1 MAAIQFDETDWLAT
15 MGSADLKDVDY
26 ERISRLVYEQCGI
39 NLHEGKKELVK
50 ARLGKRLREGNFQS
64 FGDYYRYVTTNDGTA
79 ELISMID
86 SLSTNLTFFF
96 REESH
101 FDKLRNIIKLMVKTP
116 SQERLSENLR
126 IWSAGCSTGEEP
138 YSLAMTVCESING
151 LSGDVKIMATDIST
165 RVLQTAGNGIYG
177 KERLKNVPPAI
188 LKKYFQMGS
197 GSCEGQFR
205 IKKIIR
211 DMVQFS
217 RFNLM
222 ETPPPNYRFDIIF
235 CRNVM
240 IYFDKGTQEALVSRF
255 YHCLNKGGHLFVGHS
270 ESLTGLSHE
279 LKYVEPSVYRKQP

>member
-1 MAAIQFDETDWLAT
+1 MISSE
-15 MGSADLKDVDY
+15 LKDIDY

-50 ARLGKRLREGNFQS
+50 ARLGKRLREGSFKS
-64 FGDYYRYVTTNDGTA
+64 FGEYYRYVTTDDGTD

-86 SLSTNLTFFF
+86 SLSTNLTYFF

-101 FDKLRNIIKLMVKTP
+101 FQKLRNMIKLMVKT
-116 SQERLSENLR
+116 SNQGRLSEKLR

-138 YSLAMTVCESING
+138 YSLAMTVCESVNG

-165 RVLQTAGNGIYG
+165 RVLQTADKGIFG

-197 GSCEGQFR
+197 GSCEGQFL
-205 IKKIIR
+205 IKKAIR

-222 ETPPPNYRFDIIF
+222 DTPPPNYRFDIIF

-240 IYFDKGTQEALVSRF
+240 IYFDKATQEALVRRF
-255 YHCLNKGGHLFVGHS
+255 HQCLNKGGHLFVGHS

-279 LKYVEPSVYRKQP
+279 LKYIEPSVYRKQV

>member
-1 MAAIQFDETDWLAT
+1 MI
-15 MGSADLKDVDY
+15 SADLNDIDY

-50 ARLGKRLREGNFQS
+50 ARLGKRLREGNFKS
-64 FGDYYRYVTTNDGTA
+64 FGEYYRYVTTDDGTA

-101 FDKLRNIIKLMVKTP
+101 FQKLHNIVNHMVKTSNQGRGP
-116 SQERLSENLR
+116 VKLR

-138 YSLAMTVCESING
+138 YSLAMTVCESVNG
-151 LSGDVKIMATDIST
+151 FAGDVKMVATDIST
-165 RVLQTAGNGIYG
+165 RVLQTADKGIFP
-177 KERLKNVPPAI
+177 KERLNNVPPAI

-197 GSCEGQFR
+197 GSREGQFR
-205 IKKIIR
+205 VKKNIR
-211 DMVQFS
+211 DMVEFS

-222 ETPPPNYRFDIIF
+222 DTPPPNYRFDIIF

-240 IYFDKGTQEALVSRF
+240 IYFDKATQEALVNRF
-255 YHCLNKGGHLFVGHS
+255 QQCLNKGGHLFIGHS

-279 LKYVEPSVYRKQP
+279 LKYVEPSVYRKQA